1 MTAQINALLI
11 SADDPCARLER
22 KAPGHEPFELG
33 LALDLAQAAYGQES
47 PILLSLLIASL
58 RTHQRLLDWSRAP
71 HRHGDY
77 YNVALDQAW
86 GVARTNEHAYAP
98 LNLKFSPPR
107 LCCRLEGERVV
118 LSFEDERGRVG
129 SSQLDGL
136 YQTAF
141 GLGMARVGAELRWFN
156 PDHGELG
163 WVTHI
168 LAPLERWEQLAPQIE
183 GLIFGSEIVSF
194 DHERRRWRSGELLEL
209 TCRMLE
215 WPEGDVQSWIDL

>member
-1 MTAQINALLI
+1 MTAHINELLT

-22 KAPGHEPFELG
+22 KAPVLAPFELG
-33 LALDLAQAAYGQES
+33 QALDLAQAAYGPGS
-47 PILLSLLIASL
+47 PVLLSMLIASL

-71 HRHGDY
+71 HRHSDY

-86 GVARTNEHAYAP
+86 GVARANEYAYAP

-107 LCCRLEGERVV
+107 LCCRLEQERVV

-136 YQTAF
+136 YQSAF

-168 LAPLERWEQLAPQIE
+168 MAPLERWEQLAPQIE
-183 GLIFGSEIVSF
+183 GLIFGPEIVSF
-194 DHERRRWRSGELLEL
+194 DDERRRWRSGELLEL
-209 TCRMLE
+209 TCRRLG